1 MKTAHRWYQVN
12 PILSSTL
19 LVCLLGWVALLA
31 WEETR
36 GVVLSR
42 QIPALNAWLALHG
55 QTLLNLLAGAA
66 VFAALVEG
74 ARSIHRL
81 RKLRRKFV
89 TRSLRLTQ
97 RLSPGYR
104 SARA

>member
-1 MKTAHRWYQVN
+1 MKTERRWYQVN
-12 PILSSTL
+12 PVLTLTL
-19 LVCLLGWVALLA
+19 LGSALGWVALLG
-31 WEETR
+31 WQETR
-36 GVVLSR
+36 GVVLAR
-42 QIPALNAWLALHG
+42 QIPALNAWLALYG
-55 QTLLNLLAGAA
+55 QTLLTVLAAAA

-74 ARSIHRL
+74 ARTVHRL

-97 RLSPGYR
+97 RLTPGHR